1 MMYTDDFVPV
11 PTDPDVLWDAS
22 TYKNHHERLSQKLYP
37 RIRMTDSQ
45 YQVMQAVLHDPRL
58 KFNGDLDALTREAYT
73 MLLRYYADFL
83 ENDKRTLLH
92 HIRETQTRLSNERY
106 AVTFEDK
113 IEEQLANLRV
123 WTAVK
128 EWGAVLDSLK
138 YWDEQ
143 MASYPHRAWSARV
156 AHIWLSAEGLKPLM
170 KVWYEEM
177 EPAVWQAIQKVIGKW
192 ERMARL

>member
-1 MMYTDDFVPV
+1 MSDDDLYGVVPAD
-11 PTDPDVLWDAS
+11 TDPDVLWDAS

-45 YQVMQAVLHDPRL
+45 YQIMQSILHDPRL

-83 ENDKRTLLH
+83 DNDKRTLLH
-92 HIRETQTRLSNERY
+92 HVRETQTRLSNERY

-128 EWGAVLDSLK
+128 EWGAVLDSMR
-138 YWDEQ
+138 YWDGQ
-143 MASYPHRAWSARV
+143 MDSYPHRAWSARV
-156 AHIWLSAEGLKPLM
+156 AHIWLSSDGLKPLM
-170 KVWYEEM
+170 KVWFEEM
-177 EPAVWQAIQKVIGKW
+177 ESSLWQQVQKIIGKW
-192 ERMARL
+192 